1 MVPFVASVV
10 SGPKDAAKLL
20 LSDELSV
27 MLLEEPDSLEP
38 IIGDVHEHSES
49 VRVRDV
55 VKNNLENLPFL
66 LINTNLIMI
75 CIIKGNYIR
84 MHFYSPFT
92 GSKQGMSRSA
102 GMHFYSPYIMF
113 VIIYNP
119 WLRQGF
125 HEFIIIMSL

>member
-75 CIIKGNYIR
+75 CIIKGNCIR
-84 MHFYSPFT
+84 MHFYSPVYR
-92 GSKQGMSRSA
+92 K
-102 GMHFYSPYIMF
+102 
-113 VIIYNP
+113 
-119 WLRQGF
+119 
-125 HEFIIIMSL
+125 